1 MIGILFPLFLCAA
14 GGYCGYRLHFF
25 CLFHPIS
32 SLRCLLSREDTDA
45 TGDCTGVS
53 PGYSPFRALAV
64 ALAGTLGVGNITGV
78 AAAILLG
85 GPGALFWMWISA
97 LCTVLI
103 KYAEVYLAVDT
114 RQQTTEN
121 GRITYRGG
129 PMRYLGLLPGGG
141 AWAVLFCL
149 LCVAASFLQGNL
161 LQTNAAVSCISETF
175 GVSPV
180 RTAGV
185 LCIGAAV
192 LIFGGRGRIAGFCAS
207 MIPFM
212 TALYLVMGG
221 TVIVRNL
228 GAVPAV
234 LAAVLEDAFSMRA
247 LGAGGGASML
257 LAMRHGCAKG
267 VFTHEAGCGTAP
279 ISHAGA
285 ETANPARQGM
295 LGIAEVVIDTFVL
308 CTVTGLV
315 LLLSGIGDLAGS
327 GYHGYQAA
335 VLDAFSLWFG
345 DAAGVILSVSIVFYA
360 FSSLV
365 CWSFYGTECIRHLLS
380 DCGETVTGRGVRVYR
395 CFYVLCTFCGAW
407 QGAAAL
413 WQMSDV
419 LTAAMTALNTCGV
432 LLLLGRVRNPVISD
446 RSEISENS
454 EIFRNIREKYLK

>member
-1 MIGILFPLFLCAA
+1 MTGFLFPLFLCAA
-14 GGYCGYRLHFF
+14 GGYCAYRLHFF
-25 CLFHPIS
+25 CFRHPILT
-32 SLRCLLSREDTDA
+32 LRCMTARDDSD
-45 TGDCTGVS
+45 GDST
-53 PGYSPFRALAV
+53 GYSPFRALTV

-85 GPGALFWMWISA
+85 GPGALFWMWVSA
-97 LCTVLI
+97 LCTMLI
-103 KYAEVYLAVDT
+103 KYAEVFLAVDT
-114 RQQTTEN
+114 RQQRTEN
-121 GRITYRGG
+121 GRSTYRGG
-129 PMRYLGLLPGGG
+129 PMRYLRLLPGGG
-141 AWAVLFCL
+141 VWAVLFCL

-161 LQTNAAVSCISETF
+161 LQTDAAVSCITDTF
-175 GVSPV
+175 GTSPEL
-180 RTAGV
+180 TAAL
-185 LCIGAAV
+185 LCVGAAV
-192 LIFGGRGRIAGFCAS
+192 LIFGGRGRIAGFCAA

-228 GAVPAV
+228 SAVPAV
-234 LAAVLEDAFSMRA
+234 LATVLEDAFSMRA

-285 ETANPARQGM
+285 ETAYPARQAM
-295 LGIAEVVIDTFVL
+295 LGVAEVVIDTFVL

-315 LLLSGIGDLAGS
+315 LLLSGVGDLAGC
-327 GYHGYQAA
+327 GYHGYGTA

-380 DCGETVTGRGVRVYR
+380 DCGEIVTARGVRVYR

-407 QGAAAL
+407 SCAAAL
-413 WQMSDV
+413 WQMSDM
-419 LTAAMTALNTCGV
+419 LTMAMTALNVCGV
-432 LLLLGRVRNPVISD
+432 MFLLGRVRTPTRCSVNMVKN
-446 RSEISENS
+446 E
-454 EIFRNIREKYLK
+454 